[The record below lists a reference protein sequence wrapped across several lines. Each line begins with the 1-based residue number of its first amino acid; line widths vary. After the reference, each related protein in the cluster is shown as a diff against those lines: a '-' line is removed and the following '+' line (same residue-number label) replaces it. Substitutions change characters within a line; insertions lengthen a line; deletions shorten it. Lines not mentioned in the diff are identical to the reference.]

1 MSKDVISPS
10 MDVNNVDMDEEDQ
23 EEEEDEPEEL
33 PDTQSQLPA
42 TAGLSLSV
50 LSNPNGRRR
59 TRRSQTETPKKQSM
73 MSQVGWEK
81 VRLGL
86 DRLVWCRRNQ
96 LHGIGNSNRSLFQG
110 GGSQS

>member
-1 MSKDVISPS
+1 

-42 TAGLSLSV
+42 TPTAGLSLSV